1 MISDK
6 KKHLKSVNIIDIN
19 IIHQSNLFDLI
30 HKQMVLTEGDKLN
43 IFKKGQNLPVVLCRY

>member
-30 HKQMVLTEGDKLN
+30 HKQMVLTEGDRLKF
-43 IFKKGQNLPVVLCRY
+43 FKKGQNLPVVLCRY

>member
-30 HKQMVLTEGDKLN
+30 HKQMVLTEGDRLN
-43 IFKKGQNLPVVLCRY
+43 IFKKGQNLPAVLCRY